1 MRRKSVPVFLIKYS
15 LQKSFLF
22 GLIKTNHIKVSHETE
37 VKDRQNISRSPPQA
51 ETDRQ
56 KAIINSV
63 L

>member
-1 MRRKSVPVFLIKYS
+1 MRRKSVSAFLIKYS

-37 VKDRQNISRSPPQA
+37 VKDRQNISRSSPQA